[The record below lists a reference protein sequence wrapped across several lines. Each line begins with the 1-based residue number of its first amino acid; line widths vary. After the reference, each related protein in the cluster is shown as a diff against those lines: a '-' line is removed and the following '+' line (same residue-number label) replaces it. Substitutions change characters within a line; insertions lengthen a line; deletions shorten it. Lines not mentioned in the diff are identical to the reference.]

1 MNRRISTLTV
11 LAGLVLGVTGAWVA
25 QSAAAGS
32 RAVSHSATSI
42 SGPIGSAATTVR
54 VRGTQLPVNP
64 DKGRYTM
71 RGDLVG
77 RWTVIPAKV
86 LNDTPQLYVEAG
98 REQFVGCLD
107 RNHDQVCQ
115 VSEPHGVLRSS
126 YIYWASFAGNG
137 QLVRGRWVHPVTGG
151 TLAFEGSRGVINM
164 LATPVGYGV
173 RTTYRG
179 RVVLVST
186 PPKTPPTTPPTAPPT
201 TPPTAPPTTPPTT

>member
-1 MNRRISTLTV
+1 MKRRVSTLTL

-25 QSAAAGS
+25 QSAEAGTRPAS
-32 RAVSHSATSI
+32 DSATSV

-54 VRGTQLPVNP
+54 VRGTQVPVNP
-64 DKGRYTM
+64 DKGTYVM

-86 LNDTPQLYVEAG
+86 LDDTPQLYVEAG

-107 RNHDQVCQ
+107 RNHDEVCQ
-115 VSEPHGVLRSS
+115 DTEPHGVLRSS
-126 YIYWASFAGNG
+126 YSSWASFAGNG

-164 LATPVGYGV
+164 LDTPAGYGV

-179 RVVLVST
+179 RVVLMST
-186 PPKTPPTTPPTAPPT
+186 PSAAT
-201 TPPTAPPTTPPTT
+201 

>member
-1 MNRRISTLTV
+1 MNRRISTLTL

-25 QSAAAGS
+25 QSAAAGP
-32 RAVSHSATSI
+32 RPVSHAAASASE
-42 SGPIGSAATTVR
+42 PIGPAATMVR
-54 VRGTQLPVNP
+54 VKGTQLPVNP
-64 DKGRYTM
+64 DKGTYAM

-126 YIYWASFAGNG
+126 YIYWASFADNG
-137 QLVRGRWVHPVTGG
+137 RLIRGRWVHPITGG
-151 TLAFEGSRGVINM
+151 TLGFEGSRGVINM
-164 LATPVGYGV
+164 LATPAGYGV

-179 RVVLVST
+179 RVVLLS
-186 PPKTPPTTPPTAPPT
+186 TPPTTP
-201 TPPTAPPTTPPTT
+201 